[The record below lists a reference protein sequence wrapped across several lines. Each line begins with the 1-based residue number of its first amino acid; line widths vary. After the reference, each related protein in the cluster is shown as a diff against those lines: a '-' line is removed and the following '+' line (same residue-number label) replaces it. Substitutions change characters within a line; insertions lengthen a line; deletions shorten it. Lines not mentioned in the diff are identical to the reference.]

1 MSGHL
6 IATAAAGR
14 TKERWISTY
23 NWPASPFPSHPRRAA
38 ESMDDDDTRRT
49 KTASLSPTD
58 TITLFAEQWDQNP
71 LFAVA
76 EITETPF
83 VAATNDDDDDGLH
96 SGL

>member
-1 MSGHL
+1 
-6 IATAAAGR
+6 
-14 TKERWISTY
+14 
-23 NWPASPFPSHPRRAA
+23 
-38 ESMDDDDTRRT
+38 MDDTQRE
-49 KTASLSPTD
+49 KEASLSPTAD

-83 VAATNDDDDDGLH
+83 VADEQLTPLGD